1 MEAFNNDDIDMI
13 EYDED
18 DEEDAPEQYVPHNQ
32 IHLIKRSGKNC
43 TLCPR
48 LLCKWSL
55 LINQFKCKMNVSSG
69 LC

>member
-32 IHLIKRSGKNC
+32 IHLIKRSGK
-43 TLCPR
+43 
-48 LLCKWSL
+48 KIS
-55 LINQFKCKMNVSSG
+55 QKA
-69 LC
+69 